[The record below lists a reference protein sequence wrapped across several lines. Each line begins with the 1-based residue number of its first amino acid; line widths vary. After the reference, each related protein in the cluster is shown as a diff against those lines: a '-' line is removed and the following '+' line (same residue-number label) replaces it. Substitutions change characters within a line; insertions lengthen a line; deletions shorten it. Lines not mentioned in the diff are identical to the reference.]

1 MLPLAGLMAI
11 PPLGVEPGPY
21 FALLAKLAEDNGL
34 TGLSM
39 GMSGDFR
46 AAVMMGAT
54 AVRIGTAL
62 FED

>member
-1 MLPLAGLMAI
+1 MRILVVGGGPAGL
-11 PPLGVEPGPY
+11 Y
-21 FALLAKLAEDNGL
+21 FALLAKLAGDNGL

-46 AAVMMGAT
+46 PAVMMGAT